1 MKSLSPAWPNRARPM
16 SRCGRAALVLGVW
29 ATAAS
34 CALAQAVSDTPDRAV
49 PWPVVGE
56 MGLMRVVIV
65 PADLA
70 TDQAAYEAQLP
81 LLCAPLTTCFLNF
94 HTNTTGATVAMPL
107 PEAIEK
113 EATAV
118 FRRSSKQ
125 GAERLMWSCRVK
137 PGAVGCF

>member
-1 MKSLSPAWPNRARPM
+1 MKTLPSAWPNPAALMTPF
-16 SRCGRAALVLGVW
+16 GRAARALVLL
-29 ATAAS
+29 AAAS
-34 CALAQAVSDTPDRAV
+34 CTLAQAATDTPVRAA

-65 PADLA
+65 PADRA

-81 LLCAPLTTCFLNF
+81 MLCAPLTTCFLNF
-94 HTNTTGATVAMPL
+94 HTNTTGAAVALPL

-118 FRRSSKQ
+118 FRRSAKQ

-137 PGAVGCF
+137 PGAAGCF